1 MGSRERVIYILKIL
15 VLISII
21 IWFLFSNKKDYVD
34 DYNNKIKALE
44 AKVDSLHSIN
54 NNLTYKIDTLN
65 VQINSLDKEIVNQ
78 DNLIKN
84 LRIKSNEKVRAVD
97 NFNNDE
103 LYQFF
108 TERYRQYL
116 DSIRKTDSK
125 TSN

>member
-65 VQINSLDKEIVNQ
+65 VQINSLDKEIVNK

-84 LRIKSNEKVRAVD
+84 LIIKTNEKVKAVD
-97 NFNNDE
+97 NFNDDE

>member
-1 MGSRERVIYILKIL
+1 MESRERVIYVLKIL
-15 VLISII
+15 VLIGII
-21 IWFLFSNKKDYVD
+21 IWLLFNNKEDYVD
-34 DYNNKIKALE
+34 DYNSKIEALE

-54 NNLTYKIDTLN
+54 DNLTHKIDTLN

-84 LRIKSNEKVRAVD
+84 LRIKTNEKVKAVD

>member
-84 LRIKSNEKVRAVD
+84 LRIKTNEKGKAVD
-97 NFNNDE
+97 NFNDDE

>member
-78 DNLIKN
+78 DNLINN
-84 LRIKSNEKVRAVD
+84 LRIKTNEKVKAVD
-97 NFNNDE
+97 NFNDDE

>member
-84 LRIKSNEKVRAVD
+84 LRIKTNEKVKAVD
-97 NFNNDE
+97 NFNDEE

>member
-1 MGSRERVIYILKIL
+1 MSSKERIFYILKIFI
-15 VLISII
+15 LISII
-21 IWFLFSNKKDYVD
+21 IWFLFNSNDDYVD
-34 DYNNKIKALE
+34 NYQSQINALNSKI
-44 AKVDSLHSIN
+44 DSLHSIN
-54 NNLTYKIDTLN
+54 DNLTYKIDTLN
-65 VQINSLDKEIVNQ
+65 DQISSLDSEIDNQ

-108 TERYRQYL
+108 AERYRQHL
-116 DSIRKTDSK
+116 DSIGKANSQ

>member
-108 TERYRQYL
+108 AERYRQHL
-116 DSIRKTDSK
+116 DSIRKADSK
-125 TSN
+125 ISN

>member
-84 LRIKSNEKVRAVD
+84 LRIKTNEKVKAVD
-97 NFNNDE
+97 NFNT
-103 LYQFF
+103 F
-108 TERYRQYL
+108 
-116 DSIRKTDSK
+116 S
-125 TSN
+125 

>member
-84 LRIKSNEKVRAVD
+84 LRIKTNEKVKAVD
-97 NFNNDE
+97 NFNDDE

-116 DSIRKTDSK
+116 DSIGSTDSK
-125 TSN
+125 ASN

>member
-1 MGSRERVIYILKIL
+1 MGSRERVIYVLKIL
-15 VLISII
+15 VLISIV
-21 IWFLFSNKKDYVD
+21 IWLLFNNKENYVD
-34 DYNNKIKALE
+34 DYNNKIEALE

-54 NNLTYKIDTLN
+54 DNLTYKIDTLN

-84 LRIKSNEKVRAVD
+84 LRIKTNEKVKAVD
-97 NFNNDE
+97 NFNDDE

-125 TSN
+125 ASN